1 MRILIVYFS
10 GTGNTKR
17 ISDLMQNE
25 FISGGADCRIV
36 AMEDYCLQR
45 LELDLSE
52 VDLVGIGFPVH
63 AMDAP
68 QIVYDFLKLLPQKTQ
83 NYFLFK
89 TAGSAFIRAGSTRL
103 IRHHLAM
110 LGWKLVYEQLFEMP
124 PNAFGTAKPEKV
136 LARYNRCSALA
147 AVTAQDILSGR
158 KHRIREAPM
167 VGLCY
172 AFSRLEKHGA
182 KQSSARWYATGDCNL
197 CGLCAAKCPAE
208 NIRIE
213 EGKLVFGDKCLLCLR
228 CWWICPQ
235 RAISHKFL
243 RFAFLKEPYE
253 LPELS

>member
-17 ISDLMQNE
+17 ISVLMQRE

-45 LELDLSE
+45 LELDLSGI
-52 VDLVGIGFPVH
+52 DLVGIGFPVH

-68 QIVYDFLKLLPQKTQ
+68 QIVYDFLELLPKKAQ

-89 TAGSAFIRAGSTRL
+89 TAGSAFIQAGSTRQ

-110 LGWKLVYEQLFEMP
+110 MGWKLVYEQLFEMP

-136 LARYNRCSALA
+136 LARYNKCSAL
-147 AVTAQDILSGR
+147 VSLSTLDILSGNR
-158 KHRIREAPM
+158 HRIREAPL
-167 VGLCY
+167 VDLCY
-172 AFSRLEKHGA
+172 AFARLEKYGA
-182 KQSSARWYATGDCNL
+182 RQSSRRWYANAKCNL
-197 CGLCAAKCPAE
+197 CGLCVSQCPAQ

-213 EGKLVFGDKCLLCLR
+213 DGKLVFADKCLLCLR
-228 CWWICPQ
+228 CWWICPR
-235 RAISHKFL
+235 RAISHKL
-243 RFAFLKEPYE
+243 LGFAFLKEPYS
-253 LPELS
+253 LPDIE